1 LQILLVSPRSE
12 FPDVTPRWL
21 RIPQLSL
28 LILKSLT
35 PFEFHV
41 TIVEEELSPVPL
53 DKDWDLVGITVMTA
67 TAFHAYRLAD
77 EFRKR
82 GVRVVLGGMHVSM
95 MPQEAMNHCDAVVV
109 GEAEGVWNKVLRDM
123 QSGRL
128 QCLYSNLQP
137 NISDIPLVPYKNK
150 RRFLMPAVAPLV
162 ASRGCP
168 NGCEF
173 CCVHKVYGR
182 RLRLLPV
189 ERVLEQIRLSGKAYV
204 AFLDDN
210 LGADRDWALKLFA
223 GLKRLSIRFITQVAV
238 AFLLDDELF
247 SAAVAAGLKGAF
259 VGIETIDQKALS
271 HLRKSVA
278 LEAYVQAIR
287 RSRDSGVMLHMALI
301 FGFDEH
307 DNSIFNRTFDFI
319 MEQKVFSVSSY
330 VLTPFPGTALY
341 ERFLQQKRLLHQNW
355 AYYDG
360 VTPVFRPARMTVE
373 ELAEEYMHFR
383 ERLFG
388 VRGILQRLPAQISL
402 SPVTFLG
409 VAMGFRRTTALLKRH
424 YRRYFKWL
432 FERGNLPEY
441 Q

>member
-1 LQILLVSPRSE
+1 
-12 FPDVTPRWL
+12 
-21 RIPQLSL
+21 
-28 LILKSLT
+28 LKSLT
-35 PFEFHV
+35 PSEFHV
-41 TIVEEELSPVPL
+41 TLVEEELSPVPL
-53 DKDWDLVGITVMTA
+53 DKGWDLVGITVMTA
-67 TAFHAYRLAD
+67 TAFHAYGLAD
-77 EFRKR
+77 AFRKR

-109 GEAEGVWNKVLRDM
+109 GEAEGVWDKVLRDL

-128 QCLYSNLQP
+128 QRLYSNLQP
-137 NISDIPLVPYKNK
+137 NISGIPLVRYRNR

-189 ERVLEQIRLSGKAYV
+189 ERVLEQIRLSGNAWV

-210 LGADRDWALKLFA
+210 LGADREWALKLFA
-223 GLKRLSIRFITQVAV
+223 GLQPLRIRFITQVAV

-259 VGIETIDQKALS
+259 VGIETIDEKALR

-278 LEAYVQAIR
+278 PETSVRAIR
-287 RSRDSGVMLHMALI
+287 RCRDAGVMLHVALI

-307 DNSIFNRTFDFI
+307 DRSIFNRTFDFI
-319 MEQKVFSVSSY
+319 MEHKVFSVSSY
-330 VLTPFPGTALY
+330 VLTPYPGTVLY
-341 ERFLQQKRLLHQNW
+341 ERFLQHKRLLHQNW

-360 VTPVFRPARMTVE
+360 VTPVFRPAQMSVE
-373 ELAEEYMHFR
+373 ELAEEYMRFR

-388 VRGILQRLPAQISL
+388 VRGILRRLPAQL
-402 SPVTFLG
+402 RLNPVTYLG
-409 VAMGFRRTTALLKRH
+409 VTMGFRRTTALLKRH
-424 YRRYFKWL
+424 YRRYFNWL
-432 FERGNLPEY
+432 SERGTPPLESPGSDHANRVTS
-441 Q
+441 